1 MDLITHGLPFTLS
14 VFKAFFFFFGVPIP
28 EDTWKEW
35 LNMDGFRG
43 KPNLNKRKAYLFDE
57 LNYAKKNFLDF
68 LDSNDSMIRELGTL
82 SGARLINQY
91 TNAHAIRIKK
101 IRLMI
106 EFKIY
111 INTNVNPS
119 GIKYVLAK
127 SCWISNKNG
136 KVIKKFTKL
145 MGQED
150 KVKVR
155 GKIPA
160 SLMDNIE
167 KELEKAMW
175 DEYCLEYTPSSN
187 LK

>member
-1 MDLITHGLPFTLS
+1 MIHLIEYS
-14 VFKAFFFFFGVPIP
+14 VPMSLGILKAFFFFIGLPLP
-28 EDTWKEW
+28 DDSWEKW
-35 LNMDGFRG
+35 LEKDGFRG
-43 KPNLNKRKAYLFDE
+43 SPLKYKTKAYLFDE
-57 LNYAKKNFLDF
+57 LNIAKKDFKDF
-68 LDSNDSMIRELGTL
+68 LDSNKVMNETL
-82 SGARLINQY
+82 VNIGGARIVNQY

-106 EFKIY
+106 EFTIY
-111 INTNVNPS
+111 INTNVNAY
-119 GIKYVLAK
+119 GIKYLLAK

-145 MGQED
+145 IGQEESI
-150 KVKVR
+150 KIK

-160 SLMDNIE
+160 KIMDEVE

-175 DEYCLEYTPSSN
+175 TEYLKEYPSK